1 MEHRFSTNLA
11 RIAGFNMNKQK
22 LLFSET
28 VGFEQFEVRRT
39 MIFLLKMHLKI
50 NEKSLENTQ
59 SLS

>member
-1 MEHRFSTNLA
+1 MEHRFSNNLA

-28 VGFEQFEVRRT
+28 VGLEQFEVGRT

-50 NEKSLENTQ
+50 NEKSLENAQ